1 MLFYIKRYNMKKEKF
16 KQKFI
21 EKHTKKPFIYKS
33 ESGRIICSINYEEK
47 YKKLQK
53 LVRKY
58 LKLDEEK

>member
-1 MLFYIKRYNMKKEKF
+1 MEKEEF

-21 EKHTKKPFIYKS
+21 KKHTKKPFIYKS
-33 ESGRIICSINYEEK
+33 ESGRVISSINYEEK

-58 LKLDEEK
+58 LKI